1 VACHRRMHA
10 GRGLAVRTGLLLS
23 ALAFLLLLAF
33 APPAHA
39 APPPKPT
46 NLFTVPPSPSSNF
59 TPAVGGTA
67 EAGSIVTLFQ
77 TGDCSG
83 IPTITTAA
91 QFAMG
96 VPQVVPRNAITRFTA
111 KATNVMAES
120 SPCSDPLQY
129 NEDEIPPGA
138 PSIFAPSSGTTTTPK
153 FRGQAESATT
163 VRIYKTAD
171 CSGSPAGSGPSSD
184 FIGSAGIPVSVDA
197 NTSTTVRATA
207 TDGAGNISACSG
219 PFTYTH
225 GSSPQ
230 PPSGSSQ
237 SLRLSFVRAR
247 LAAGLLVFRARC
259 SGPRGGR
266 CAGRVVLRPVDPSD
280 ILDLGGAAYGA
291 ANFNI
296 PSGATRVLRIRAA
309 RQLFAELRRDEEVL
323 AQASARVAQP
333 SGSST
338 TTTQLIAID

>member
-1 VACHRRMHA
+1 MHA
-10 GRGLAVRTGLLLS
+10 GKGPAGLAVRAGLLLS

-77 TGDCSG
+77 TSDCSG
-83 IPTITTAA
+83 LPTITTAA
-91 QFAMG
+91 QFANG
-96 VPQVVPRNAITRFTA
+96 VPQIVQRNAITRFSA
-111 KATNVMAES
+111 KATNAMAES
-120 SPCSDPLQY
+120 SPCSDALFY
-129 NEDEIPPGA
+129 TEDEIPPGA
-138 PSIFAPSSGTTTTPK
+138 PSIFAPSSGTTTTPR

-171 CSGSPAGSGPSSD
+171 CSGPPAGSGPSSD
-184 FIGSAGIPVSVDA
+184 FIGSTGIPVSVDA

-207 TDGAGNISACSG
+207 TDGAGNISACSN

-225 GSSPQ
+225 SSSPP
-230 PPSGSSQ
+230 PPSGGGLP
-237 SLRLSFVRAR
+237 LRLSFVRAR
-247 LAAGLLVFRARC
+247 PAAGLLVFRARC
-259 SGPRGGR
+259 SGPSGGR
-266 CAGRVVLRPVDPSD
+266 CAGRVVLRPVGASD
-280 ILDLGGAAYGA
+280 LLDTGGASYGA

-296 PSGATRVLRIRAA
+296 PSGASRTLRIRAS
-309 RQLFAELRRDEEVL
+309 RLLFAELRHDEEVL
-323 AQASARVAQP
+323 AQAVSRL